1 MGGNRGRVLVH
12 ISHRV
17 VIIEL
22 AEIRSNGLVGR
33 YSYSLVDVAV
43 GVEEILVDCS
53 LEDNRI
59 GDREGYL

>member
-1 MGGNRGRVLVH
+1 MGGNRGRVLVQ

-17 VIIEL
+17 VVIEL

-43 GVEEILVDCS
+43 GVDCS

-59 GDREGYL
+59 RDREGYL